1 MDELDSSRSRLTDP
15 EIISEFVLRLKQQV
29 LGDHNVKAESLG
41 HSRQGSTLQG
51 QSSFPLELH
60 QISSPGIGPTDG
72 QASDQQVSPQLACY
86 NEAAADHL
94 EALQQPEPQVLNPE
108 VQSIANHEHPQSPSS
123 SGGSIDLCAEI
134 MAGHA
139 LKAACREPLTASRT
153 EGELRQAPHLH
164 TFLINAR
171 SNMRTRLPGKVA
183 TSPESAETHPSYQE
197 KLQLRAVERK
207 ARQQEVR
214 RRRQEREAANREAER
229 LRHEEFQRQLTLER
243 QQQQEQ
249 LRQRRLRQE
258 EQRRR
263 QLRGQQLLQQRHQIA
278 DEFRRHA
285 LVRRVFRALVRYAQ
299 RCRDLEASAERW
311 ARSTLL
317 SRCLHRWRHHRALL
331 AAEREEAARDWY
343 RTRLTAWALGR
354 WRTYVHQQHLKAQAA
369 SDLCQLQR
377 LQAALR
383 TWQAS
388 LALGRV
394 RRRQQ
399 MQRAALCDVRLTCAG
414 VLRRWRRL
422 PEALE
427 QERAIEARKERLRR
441 IVREMVPD
449 FQPPP
454 PTGVEQSV

>member
-1 MDELDSSRSRLTDP
+1 M
-15 EIISEFVLRLKQQV
+15 
-29 LGDHNVKAESLG
+29 
-41 HSRQGSTLQG
+41 
-51 QSSFPLELH
+51 
-60 QISSPGIGPTDG
+60 
-72 QASDQQVSPQLACY
+72 
-86 NEAAADHL
+86 
-94 EALQQPEPQVLNPE
+94 
-108 VQSIANHEHPQSPSS
+108 
-123 SGGSIDLCAEI
+123 
-134 MAGHA
+134 
-139 LKAACREPLTASRT
+139 REPIEILTSAFICTSR
-153 EGELRQAPHLH
+153 
-164 TFLINAR
+164 I
-171 SNMRTRLPGKVA
+171 
-183 TSPESAETHPSYQE
+183 
-197 KLQLRAVERK
+197 
-207 ARQQEVR
+207 
-214 RRRQEREAANREAER
+214 
-229 LRHEEFQRQLTLER
+229 
-243 QQQQEQ
+243 
-249 LRQRRLRQE
+249 
-258 EQRRR
+258 
-263 QLRGQQLLQQRHQIA
+263 
-278 DEFRRHA
+278 
-285 LVRRVFRALVRYAQ
+285 Q

-331 AAEREEAARDWY
+331 AAEREEAARDWH

-394 RRRQQ
+394 RRRRQ